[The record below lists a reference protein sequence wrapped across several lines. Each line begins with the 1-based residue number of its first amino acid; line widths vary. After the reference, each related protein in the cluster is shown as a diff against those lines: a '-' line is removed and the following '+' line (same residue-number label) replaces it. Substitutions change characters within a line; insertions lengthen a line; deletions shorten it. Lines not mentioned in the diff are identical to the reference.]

1 MADVASRAGRSG
13 EGPTWLSVAQAT
25 ARRWEGVIVTAILAA
40 AATVYAWDLDQQGWA
55 NAYYSAAAQA
65 GAHSWWAAFFGSL
78 EVGNAVS
85 TDKPPAAL
93 WLMDLSVRLFDLSS
107 WSVVLPQIVESVGTL
122 FVLHRTVRLLSG
134 RRAALVATLV
144 LATTPVFLVLARFN
158 DPDTLLTL
166 LVTCA
171 AYCTVRATRSEHSGW
186 LVGTGA
192 LLGLAFLTK
201 WMVAFLP
208 APAMALV
215 LLRSGTRGR
224 SHQLRRLGL
233 VAVTT
238 AVAGLWWV
246 VAVLSTPAGARP
258 YADSSG
264 GSVINLIVGQNG
276 FSRLGTGGGS
286 GADPVSGAPGPLRLL
301 TQPFSGQIGWL
312 LPLALC
318 ALLVPTLIS
327 RRPSLPTGYLLFGGW
342 LIATTTVFS
351 LMSGPMHPY
360 YTSLAAPAVAALV
373 GMSAADL
380 WGARRLREGLLVAL
394 AGAAYSAHVAYS
406 YRLVPPWPT
415 LLILG
420 AALPAALLLI
430 RGAVPPGRSGQLF
443 LAAATA
449 GLGVSLLTGPTVF
462 GLATLQRPVTGANP
476 LAGTGRAPA
485 VTPYPA
491 ALVTFLRD
499 HHRGETWLAAVP
511 TATPASRLQLQSGGA
526 VLPLGGFTGHTPTP
540 TVGAIRTWVA
550 HDKLRYVV
558 LAGPYANDPEG
569 TPAGLRGSPV
579 ADVVAWA
586 RNHGCQRPV
595 AGTSFTVV
603 DLRQRPCPGPAA
615 NVTGARQRG

>member
-1 MADVASRAGRSG
+1 MTDVASHPSRNRDGL
-13 EGPTWLSVAQAT
+13 TWLGVAQAA
-25 ARRWEGVIVTAILAA
+25 ARRWEGMIVTAILAA

-107 WSVVLPQIVESVGTL
+107 WSLVLPQIVESVGTL

-134 RRAALVATLV
+134 RRAALVSTLV

-233 VAVTT
+233 VAATT
-238 AVAGLWWV
+238 AAAGLWWV
-246 VAVLSTPAGARP
+246 VAVLSTPANARP

-264 GSVINLIVGQNG
+264 GSVINLILGQNG
-276 FSRLGTGGGS
+276 FSRLGSGGVS

-301 TQPFSGQIGWL
+301 DHPFSGQIGWL

-318 ALLVPTLIS
+318 ALLVPTLVS
-327 RRPSLPTGYLLFGGW
+327 RRPSMPAGYLLFGGW
-342 LIATTTVFS
+342 LITTTTVFS

-360 YTSLAAPAVAALV
+360 YTSLAAPAMAALV
-373 GMSAADL
+373 GMAAADL
-380 WGARRLREGLLVAL
+380 WRARRLRPGLLIAL
-394 AGAAYSAHVAYS
+394 AGVVYSAHVAYS
-406 YRLVPPWPT
+406 YPLLPLWT
-415 LLILG
+415 SLLILG
-420 AALPAALLLI
+420 SALPAVALLI
-430 RGAVPPGRSGQLF
+430 RGAVPPGRSGRLF
-443 LAAATA
+443 LAAAAA

-476 LAGTGRAPA
+476 LAGAERAPA

-491 ALVTFLRD
+491 ALLTFLRD
-499 HHRGETWLAAVP
+499 HHHGETWLAAVP

-526 VLPLGGFTGHTPTP
+526 VLPLGGFTGHTPSP
-540 TVGAIRTWVA
+540 TVGAIKTWVE
-550 HDKLRYVV
+550 HDNLRYVV
-558 LAGPYANDPEG
+558 LAGPYAHDPQG
-569 TPAGLRGSPV
+569 TPAALRRSSV
-579 ADVVAWA
+579 ADMVNWA

-595 AGTSFTVV
+595 PGTTLTVV
-603 DLRQRPCPGPAA
+603 DLQQRSC
-615 NVTGARQRG
+615 R